1 MTERVVE
8 HVLLDWQVDPSLA
21 VCLCTPTVAYLVATR
36 QARNWPTRRTASFL
50 AGMGL
55 LAVALGSGLHRYGE
69 ELLTVHMAQH
79 LLILLGVAPLLML
92 GEPLAL
98 ALRTLPRGA
107 RRALADRLQTR
118 VVRTVMH
125 PAAALAIFS
134 AVVVGSHAPPL
145 YEAALRS
152 EVLHALEHAAYLW
165 AGLLFWAAVLGALP
179 SARRSS
185 PLVRV
190 LLLPAAM
197 PPMAALGV
205 VLTSAGGVVY
215 SAYADGATRWGVSAL
230 GDQRTAAAVMWIG
243 GSLALVALTIA
254 VAASALRREEL
265 RALARERYEKR
276 STVAGSAGP

>member
-1 MTERVVE
+1 LIERLVE
-8 HVLLDWQVDPSLA
+8 HVLLDWRIDPALA
-21 VCLCTPTVAYLVATR
+21 VCLCAPTVAYLLA
-36 QARNWPTRRTASFL
+36 TRRTRSWPMRRTTSFL

-55 LAVALGSGLHRYGE
+55 LALALGSGLHRYGE
-69 ELLTVHMAQH
+69 ELLSVHMAQH

-98 ALRTLPRGA
+98 ALRTLPRVA
-107 RRALADRLQTR
+107 RRALAGLLRTR
-118 VVRTVMH
+118 AVRTVQH
-125 PAAALAIFS
+125 PATALAIFS

-152 EVLHALEHAAYLW
+152 EALHALEHAAYLW
-165 AGLLFWAAVLGALP
+165 AGLLLWAAVLGSLP

-185 PLVRV
+185 PLMRV

-197 PPMAALGV
+197 PAMAALGV

-215 SAYADGATRWGVSAL
+215 SAYADGDARWGVSAL
-230 GDQRTAAAVMWIG
+230 GDQRTAAALMWIG

-276 STVAGSAGP
+276 STVAGSAGS